1 MSINTNIDSGAKM
14 NIADSLASAA
24 GNTVILSRLS
34 QDYKF
39 GDITLDSPIPCFM
52 KFYDLLE
59 GYTMRVE
66 ITEEFKYRPE
76 LVAQK
81 YYGTT
86 DLWWLVLYMSKL
98 TKHEEFN
105 LPSVKILKPAY
116 LPDLFEIIE
125 RSEKEIGIITVLEDR
140 TMQKVR

>member
-1 MSINTNIDSGAKM
+1 MSISANIDSGAKM

-24 GNTVILSRLS
+24 GNSVILSRLS

-39 GDITLDSPIPCFM
+39 GEITLDSPIPCFM

-59 GYTMRVE
+59 GYTMRIE
-66 ITEEFKYRPE
+66 LDEKYKYRPE
-76 LVAQK
+76 LVAK
-81 YYGTT
+81 DYYGTT
-86 DLWWLVLYMSKL
+86 DLWWLVLYMCKL

-105 LPSVKILKPAY
+105 LPSIKILKPAY
-116 LPDLFEIIE
+116 LKDLFEIIE
-125 RSEKEIGIITVLEDR
+125 RSEKEIGITTTLEDR